1 MKLIACSSAR
11 LWTHMPMHTIS
22 GLYGILLK
30 PEGGMTPCPIY
41 PYGGRIRRRP
51 YPRCTM
57 HGFSVTDLP
66 HPEAYTAMPCRL
78 CMRFHMYK
86 HSVFF

>member
-1 MKLIACSSAR
+1 MQFRKALD
-11 LWTHMPMHTIS
+11 THAYAHHLRTVRDTA
-22 GLYGILLK
+22 
-30 PEGGMTPCPIY
+30 EMTPCPIY

-51 YPRCTM
+51 YPRCTL
-57 HGFSVTDLP
+57 HGLSVTDLP
-66 HPEAYTAMPCRL
+66 HPEDYTAMPCRL